1 MLRAV
6 DGRMCNASY
15 RQIAEALYGRN
26 RVASD
31 PWKTSSLRDATMA
44 LVKDGLSMI
53 KGGYLSLFRRRRAR
67 KT

>member
-6 DGRMCNASY
+6 DGRMCNVGY
-15 RQIAEALYGRN
+15 RQIAEALYGQD

-31 PWKTSSLRDATMA
+31 PWKTSSLRDSTMA
-44 LVKDGLSMI
+44 LVKDGLAMI
-53 KGGYLSLFRRRRAR
+53 QGDYLSLFRHRRIR